1 MHAGDLSL
9 LLEKIADEKAEA
21 AAAANAAAAA
31 AAAKA
36 KAAVTAA
43 APKARKLSTREQ
55 KELEELPQRI
65 EAAEAELRGVDEKL
79 SDPKIYEPSRRD
91 DFDRLT
97 ATRKELPARIAA
109 LYARWEEL
117 ESVANG

>member
-1 MHAGDLSL
+1 MPL
-9 LLEKIADEKAEA
+9 
-21 AAAANAAAAA
+21 
-31 AAAKA
+31 
-36 KAAVTAA
+36 
-43 APKARKLSTREQ
+43 
-55 KELEELPQRI
+55 RI
-65 EAAEAELRGVDEKL
+65 ETTEAELRGVDEKL
-79 SDPKIYEPSRRD
+79 SDPKIYDPSRRD